1 MQIVYSCWKVTTP
14 SQKGDLLVESTVGF
28 SWKPFAP
35 FYKEMNEKLARLC
48 LVSVKRLLRP
58 SRLMHFGDASETKTR
73 SDHVTRRTRQ
83 GSPSLLRG
91 TSFLNREEKSLC
103 HVAMV
108 AKFLYDKKPKTSV
121 TK

>member
-35 FYKEMNEKLARLC
+35 FYKEMSEKLARLC
-48 LVSVKRLLRP
+48 LVSLKRLLRP

-73 SDHVTRRTRQ
+73 SDHVTRRTGQ

-91 TSFLNREEKSLC
+91 TSFLNREEKTLC

-121 TK
+121 KK

>member
-1 MQIVYSCWKVTTP
+1 MQIVYSCRKVTIS
-14 SQKGDLLVESTVGF
+14 SQKGDLLVQSTVGF
-28 SWKPFAP
+28 SCKRFAL

-48 LVSVKRLLRP
+48 LVSEGRLPRP
-58 SRLMHFGDASETKTR
+58 SRLMPFGDASETKTR

-91 TSFLNREEKSLC
+91 TSFLNREEKTLC

-121 TK
+121 KK

>member
-14 SQKGDLLVESTVGF
+14 SPKGDLLVESTVGF

-35 FYKEMNEKLARLC
+35 FYMEMNEKLARLC
-48 LVSVKRLLRP
+48 LVSVGRLLRP
-58 SRLMHFGDASETKTR
+58 SRLMHFGDVFETKTR

-83 GSPSLLRG
+83 GSPSLLPG

-108 AKFLYDKKPKTSV
+108 AKFLCDKKPKKSV
-121 TK
+121 KK